1 MSEPA
6 GPVGSWK
13 GREKHQPPSSTPVWD
28 PLRVWTFQNQ
38 IHCKGSKI
46 EIILF
51 SFYLTIPPQI
61 YMSFNSC
68 PLSFGI
74 STYLLALF
82 WVFLVFFFDVA
93 EKGTRLSQNKASLQ
107 SKACFNLRLTQ
118 ADTAV
123 PSPPLCPNRGWAE
136 EEQNN
141 TRQKQFPC
149 PPKEMLWRMLHLF
162 LLFPEL
168 GTSWAVTVLC
178 KTPALAEMGTFL
190 RYPHG
195 PEGNFSDMWDPLPLP
210 SRDCPALQPLLLVEH
225 WF

>member
-1 MSEPA
+1 M
-6 GPVGSWK
+6 K
-13 GREKHQPPSSTPVWD
+13 REREHQPPSSTPVWD

-68 PLSFGI
+68 QLCFGI

-82 WVFLVFFFDVA
+82 WFGWFFFFDVA

-107 SKACFNLRLTQ
+107 SKACFNPRLTQ
-118 ADTAV
+118 ADAAV

-149 PPKEMLWRMLHLF
+149 PPVSKGDALKNASPF
-162 LLFPEL
+162 L
-168 GTSWAVTVLC
+168 AVPRTR
-178 KTPALAEMGTFL
+178 K
-190 RYPHG
+190 
-195 PEGNFSDMWDPLPLP
+195 
-210 SRDCPALQPLLLVEH
+210 
-225 WF
+225 

>member
-1 MSEPA
+1 M
-6 GPVGSWK
+6 K
-13 GREKHQPPSSTPVWD
+13 REREHQPPSSTPVWD

-68 PLSFGI
+68 QLCFGI

-82 WVFLVFFFDVA
+82 WFGWFFFLMWLKRELGCPRIKPPCRAKPASTQDSRKQTQQSQA
-93 EKGTRLSQNKASLQ
+93 HLSVPTEAGLRKNKTIQDKNNSPAHQ
-107 SKACFNLRLTQ
+107 S
-118 ADTAV
+118 
-123 PSPPLCPNRGWAE
+123 
-136 EEQNN
+136 
-141 TRQKQFPC
+141 
-149 PPKEMLWRMLHLF
+149 PKEMLWRTLHLF

-168 GTSWAVTVLC
+168 GNSWAVTALC

-190 RYPHG
+190 RCPHG